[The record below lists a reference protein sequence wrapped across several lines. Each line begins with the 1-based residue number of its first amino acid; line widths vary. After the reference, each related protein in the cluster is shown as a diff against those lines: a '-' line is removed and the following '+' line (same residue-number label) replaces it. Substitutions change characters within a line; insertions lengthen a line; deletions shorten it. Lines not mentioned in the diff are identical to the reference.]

1 MQHCLALSD
10 AMQVHKNA
18 TLNQLVST
26 VDICR
31 DTIIECD
38 HLSDHL
44 MSYFCIFNALVHDK
58 IY

>member
-31 DTIIECD
+31 ATIIECD
-38 HLSDHL
+38 YL
-44 MSYFCIFNALVHDK
+44 MSYFCIFNALVHN
-58 IY
+58 